1 MFRYVAEMDSREK
14 EQFLSLIGK
23 HYDIIV
29 QRLTH
34 SEDGS
39 DTILTVRL
47 TSKTDT
53 TEAKQRT

>member
-1 MFRYVAEMDSREK
+1 MFRYIADMDIHEK

-23 HYDIIV
+23 HYNIVV

-39 DTILTVRL
+39 DTILTVQL
-47 TSKTDT
+47 TQKPNADA
-53 TEAKQRT
+53 EQKI